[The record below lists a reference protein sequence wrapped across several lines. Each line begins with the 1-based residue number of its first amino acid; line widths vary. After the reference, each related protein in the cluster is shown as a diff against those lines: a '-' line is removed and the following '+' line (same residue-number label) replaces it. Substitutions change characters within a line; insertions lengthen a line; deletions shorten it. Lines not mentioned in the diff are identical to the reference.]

1 MAQLLVLPVLLL
13 LLLFQLAP
21 VLAVDDC
28 DHCST
33 DICKTCSFNTDG
45 LTACHG
51 CENCCMRQG
60 KAYIW
65 VYEDKYDDI
74 WTPDLWSEE
83 RVEQLGT
90 SQVPG
95 QAQPIY
101 PRDSGGD
108 TRFQT
113 YN

>member
-1 MAQLLVLPVLLL
+1 VNLSLQLILL
-13 LLLFQLAP
+13 LLLFIECTIF
-21 VLAVDDC
+21 VFSVDDC
-28 DHCST
+28 DHCT
-33 DICKTCSFNTDG
+33 TEICKTCSFNTDG

-65 VYEDKYDDI
+65 VYEEKYDNI
-74 WTPDLWSEE
+74 WTPDLWGEE
-83 RVEQLGT
+83 RSEQVGT
-90 SQVPG
+90 AEVPG
-95 QAQPIY
+95 DAQPIY

-108 TRFQT
+108 TRFQV